1 MVSWI
6 IFRALSRGAGLRP
19 DGTAYQESVYLIV
32 AHLSTVQA
40 TFGVRPYEIWFNMDS
55 TAEFYRFAEENNLK
69 FAKCVDTAVELTQL
83 KRDTLFEGT
92 SGILTMSFIVI
103 LILCGVGYLIY
114 WILSIRSRE
123 LLFGIFR
130 AMGMSRG
137 EILRMLINEQ
147 IFSSL
152 LSIGCGAVIGL
163 AASKMFVPMIQIAYS
178 AANQVLPLE
187 LITQGSDMV
196 RLFGVIGI
204 VLVVCLAILAR
215 QVFRMKIAQALK
227 LGED

>member
-1 MVSWI
+1 
-6 IFRALSRGAGLRP
+6 
-19 DGTAYQESVYLIV
+19 
-32 AHLSTVQA
+32 
-40 TFGVRPYEIWFNMDS
+40 MDDTS
-55 TAEFYRFAEENNLK
+55 AFYKFAEENNLK
-69 FAKCVDTAVELTQL
+69 LEKCVDTAAELSRL

-92 SGILTMSFIVI
+92 NGILTMSFIVI

-137 EILRMLINEQ
+137 EILRMLVNEQ

-152 LSIGCGAVIGL
+152 LSIGCGAGIGIL
-163 AASKMFVPMIQIAYS
+163 ASRMFVPMIQIAYS

-187 LITQGSDMV
+187 LITKSSDMV
-196 RLFGVIGI
+196 RLFGMIGV
-204 VLVVCLAILAR
+204 VLILCLVILAR

>member
-1 MVSWI
+1 
-6 IFRALSRGAGLRP
+6 
-19 DGTAYQESVYLIV
+19 
-32 AHLSTVQA
+32 
-40 TFGVRPYEIWFNMDS
+40 MDS
-55 TAEFYRFAEENNLK
+55 TSDFYRFAEENNLK
-69 FAKCVDTAVELTQL
+69 FEKFVDTAVELARI

-92 SGILTMSFIVI
+92 NGILTMSFIVI

-137 EILRMLINEQ
+137 EILKMLINEQ

-152 LSIGCGAVIGL
+152 LSIGCGALIGVI
-163 AASKMFVPMIQIAYS
+163 ASNMYVPMIQIAYS
-178 AANQVLPLE
+178 AANQVLPME
-187 LITQGSDMV
+187 LITRQSDMM
-196 RLFGVIGI
+196 RLFGVIAV
-204 VLVVCLAILAR
+204 VLVVCLMILSR

>member
-1 MVSWI
+1 M
-6 IFRALSRGAGLRP
+6 F
-19 DGTAYQESVYLIV
+19 LIV
-32 AHLSTVQA
+32 ANLADLQDYW
-40 TFGVRPYEIWFNMDS
+40 GVKPYEVWFDMDDTS
-55 TAEFYRFAEENNLK
+55 AFYKFAEENNLK
-69 FAKCVDTAVELTQL
+69 LEKCVDTSAELSRL

-92 SGILTMSFIVI
+92 NGILTMSFIVI

-137 EILRMLINEQ
+137 EILRMLVNEQ

-152 LSIGCGAVIGL
+152 LSIGCGAGIGIL
-163 AASKMFVPMIQIAYS
+163 ASRMFVPMIQIAYS

-187 LITQGSDMV
+187 LITKSSDMV
-196 RLFGVIGI
+196 RLFGMVGI
-204 VLVVCLAILAR
+204 VLILCLVILAR